1 MSNIREMQFGEILD
15 GTFSIYRRH
24 FGLFMKLSMIV
35 LWLPMALW
43 TYVQVR
49 YTGSNAMELP
59 LIFQE
64 RPFTAFGVLLG
75 LLLVLMVA
83 SLFMT
88 ASSIRVISDSYLG
101 HEPQLGPAL
110 RLGGEKIVPLVLIT
124 SGKYLLLFLVYLVG
138 VVAVTLLAM
147 AAGLGGQGLAILAAL
162 AGGVG
167 LAWFLVF
174 VACGYGLTAP
184 AVVLEVLA
192 SSFDSFGR
200 SWDLT
205 RGFRLKLFGLMVVV
219 FLIAWFLPGLV
230 VLSLQFPVLAAA
242 PSLAPLLVVLA
253 SFLKILLAPVIPC
266 ALTLLYYD
274 LRVRREAFDLQILS
288 QQLGIS

>member
-43 TYVQVR
+43 TYLQVR
-49 YTGSNAMELP
+49 YTGNNAMEFAIL
-59 LIFQE
+59 FQE
-64 RPFTAFGVLLG
+64 RPLVVGGVILLM
-75 LLLVLMVA
+75 LLILMVA
-83 SLFMT
+83 SLLMT
-88 ASSIRVISDSYLG
+88 AGSIRIIADSYLG
-101 HEPQLGPAL
+101 HEPELGPAL
-110 RLGGEKIVPLVLIT
+110 RLAAGKIVPLVFVSL
-124 SGKYLLLFLVYLVG
+124 GKYLLLALIYIVGVTVFALLVMAANLAGVGVAILVG
-138 VVAVTLLAM
+138 IV
-147 AAGLGGQGLAILAAL
+147 
-162 AGGVG
+162 GGVG
-167 LAWFLVF
+167 LAWFLIF
-174 VACGYGLTAP
+174 VACGYGLTTP
-184 AVVLEVLA
+184 AVVLEDLS

-205 RGFRLKLFGLMVVV
+205 RGFKLKLLGLVLVTA
-219 FLIAWFLPGLV
+219 LIAAFLPGLV
-230 VLSLQFPVLAAA
+230 VLSLQFVILTAA
-242 PSLAPLLVVLA
+242 PSLQPLLVVLA
-253 SFLKILLAPVIPC
+253 SFLKIVLAPVIPC